1 MGNVAP
7 RRVAYAFVL
16 CLAAASIGCGRSDK
30 SEADSRHYE
39 VRGIVRGFAPDR
51 STIDVEH
58 ENIPGLMPS
67 MTMPF
72 TARDSREIAKLRV
85 GDAISFRLT
94 VTDKDASITEVKNI
108 SADEVQLP
116 KSTPPSALASVKS
129 ERLREGDSVPSFV
142 LTTETGED
150 ITPDSYKGRPW
161 IVTFIFTRCA
171 VPNFCPLM
179 SKNFAILQTAL
190 KAGDGPMAEARL
202 LSISFDPQ
210 FDTPAV
216 LKEYGKAEGA
226 DPKLWTFATGDPDQ
240 IARLTKQFAVQ
251 ITPEA
256 GTISHG
262 LTTALI
268 SRDGKIVK
276 LWRGNGWTSEEV
288 IAALSRQHEH

>member
-1 MGNVAP
+1 MRTFTARSAVLLMLCVA
-7 RRVAYAFVL
+7 VAL
-16 CLAAASIGCGRSDK
+16 SGCGRSDK
-30 SEADSRHYE
+30 SEAGAQHYE
-39 VRGIVRGFAPDR
+39 TRGIVRGFAPDR
-51 STIDVEH
+51 STIEVEH

-72 TARDSREIAKLRV
+72 AVRDSKEIAKLRV

-94 VTDKDASITEVKNI
+94 VTDKDASIAEVKNI
-108 SADEVQLP
+108 SADEVHLP
-116 KSTPPSALASVKS
+116 KSTPPPASAIAKS

-142 LTTETGED
+142 LTTEAGEG

-179 SKNFAILQTAL
+179 SKNFATLQNAL
-190 KAGDGPMAEARL
+190 KAGDGRSAETRL
-202 LSISFDPQ
+202 LSISFDPK

-216 LKEYGKAEGA
+216 LKEYAQAEGA
-226 DPKLWTFATGDPDQ
+226 DSKIWNFATGDPAE
-240 IARLTKQFAVQ
+240 IARLTKQFAVHT
-251 ITPEA
+251 TPEA

-268 SRDGKIVK
+268 SRDGKILK
-276 LWRGNGWTSEEV
+276 LWRGNGWTPEEV
-288 IAALSRQHEH
+288 IAALSASL